1 MRGRSSGELYEAK
14 RIFAIASKPS
24 LDAEQR
30 HASKN
35 AIVREALEEWLAHHL
50 PSVKLASILF

>member
-1 MRGRSSGELYEAK
+1 MKLSVYLPNP
-14 RIFAIASKPS
+14 IASKPS